1 VGNVADLAE
10 IGRISGEK
18 AAQILG
24 GTVPQWL
31 RTEGARA
38 RIYIIVNMKTAADLH
53 CVVPDDVLGS
63 ANEII
68 R

>member
-31 RTEGARA
+31 RTEGARQD
-38 RIYIIVNMKTAADLH
+38 YIIVNMKTAADLH